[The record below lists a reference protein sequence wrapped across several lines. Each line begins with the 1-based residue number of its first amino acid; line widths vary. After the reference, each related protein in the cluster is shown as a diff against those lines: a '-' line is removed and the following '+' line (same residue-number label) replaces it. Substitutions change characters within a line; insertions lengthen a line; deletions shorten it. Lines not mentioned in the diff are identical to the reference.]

1 MNVDIG
7 ESVPKKLEIYKD
19 TDPDSQAKAFVKQN
33 NLPEAMV
40 TTIAQLIN

>member
-7 ESVPKKLEIYKD
+7 ESIPKKLEIYRD
-19 TDPDSQAKAFVKQN
+19 TDPESEAIAFVKES

-40 TTIAQLIN
+40 PTIAQLIS